1 MWGVGS
7 ELDELSCWDGET
19 SVVEERVSRALRR
32 SRASRRAVIC
42 SYMSLILSFLSQAP
56 SPYSGGLFLK
66 TLKVILSLSS
76 LSRLS
81 ASMPCG
87 VGGGSIG
94 GALVVVV
101 SVASVLGVDS
111 VSRGSVWVDEDMWVG
126 VLTLVGWSCC
136 VSLS

>member
-42 SYMSLILSFLSQAP
+42 PYMSLVLSFLSQAP

-66 TLKVILSLSS
+66 TLKVIWSLSS
-76 LSRLS
+76 LSWLS
-81 ASMPCG
+81 ASLSCCG
-87 VGGGSIG
+87 GGGSIG
-94 GALVVVV
+94 GSLVA
-101 SVASVLGVDS
+101 VASVAIDP

-136 VSLS
+136 VALS

>member
-94 GALVVVV
+94 GSLVAVV
-101 SVASVLGVDS
+101 SVAIDP

-136 VSLS
+136 VALS